1 MVSFPS
7 KNDKRTFSE
16 WSGVLKKQSRMMA
29 NQHIFAFG
37 LTVAICNILNV

>member
-7 KNDKRTFSE
+7 KNDKITFYE